1 MRLAGVEA
9 IVAEGLERIHRTNL
23 MDMGVLPLQFVGG
36 ENRHTLK
43 SDGIYGVK
51 GEISPHCGELTLT
64 RTNGAIDE
72 VPVTCR
78 LDSDAEVKTYQAGG
92 VLQQFAGEFLV
103 DR

>member
-1 MRLAGVEA
+1 M
-9 IVAEGLERIHRTNL
+9 
-23 MDMGVLPLQFVGG
+23 GG

-78 LDSDAEVKTYQAGG
+78 LDSDAEVKTYKAGG
-92 VLQQFAGEFLV
+92 VLQQFAGEFLEQV
-103 DR
+103 QLDLIK